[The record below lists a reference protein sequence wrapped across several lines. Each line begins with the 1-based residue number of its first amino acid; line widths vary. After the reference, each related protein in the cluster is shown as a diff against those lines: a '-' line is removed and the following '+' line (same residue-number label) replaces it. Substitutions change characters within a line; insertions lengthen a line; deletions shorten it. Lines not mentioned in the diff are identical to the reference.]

1 MGGAVLKPSSKYI
14 YDEAVTRIQAAFDH
28 YDKDSNGEIDKD
40 VSQSR
45 LALYNRGRPS
55 YMWHSIS
62 QPSHCLWLSH
72 VQPTH

>member
-45 LALYNRGRPS
+45 LALYT
-55 YMWHSIS
+55 IVED
-62 QPSHCLWLSH
+62 L
-72 VQPTH
+72 PTCGTRSLNPLIAYG